1 MDRDVIVS
9 VTPEIALDELY
20 TYAGGL
26 GVLEGDKFYAAAR
39 RGLRY
44 YVLTLLYRRG
54 YVAYSFDESGN
65 PLPRPQEHPF
75 RLEDVLRPEPT
86 MVVKVRGEDVIVRPW
101 SYERGKSKVVFFEAE
116 CPPWARS
123 LSERAY
129 IEDSYVENIYK
140 YVLLA
145 KASATYLREYVGL
158 ERVRNIDLQEAYTV
172 LVMLALPEF
181 DNFRF
186 TTHTP
191 GPWGHPTFPTQV
203 LVEEFGA
210 GHPDPFVILTEIGMQ
225 RAKATFAVSAKH
237 EEITRKTFPKYAS
250 VIGHVTNGVDLERW
264 VHPSI
269 RSLVTSKGLDALTE
283 DDVWAAHLQAKRDL
297 INMVRAYKD
306 VDESY
311 MDKPVVVWL
320 RRNTRYKRPYFIIR
334 YIQENE
340 PKDVLFVVGGKAH
353 PRDSDGLSYMK
364 AFHRLAKTYP
374 NVVHVPDYDVPKAKV
389 LQPGAD
395 IQTFTPFSG
404 WEASGTSF
412 MKSLANGVPV
422 VSSRDGAVVEIV
434 QHGVNG
440 WLFGEDLRE
449 LINIYTDPRA
459 AEIDEKDYSEF
470 SRYLTEAINSYG
482 TEAYKRMALNAIKTS
497 YRFVD
502 INRVL
507 DTLYLKPSV
516 TAEAE
521 AQESNSPSQQGS

>member
-44 YVLTLLYRRG
+44 YVLTLMYRRG
-54 YVAYSFDESGN
+54 YVSYSFDEAGN
-65 PLPRPQEHPF
+65 PRPEPQEHPL
-75 RLEDVLRPEPT
+75 RIEDVLSPEPT
-86 MVVKVRGEDVIVRPW
+86 MNVSLKGENVIVRPW
-101 SYERGKSKVVFFEAE
+101 IYERGKSRVVFFEAE
-116 CPPWARS
+116 CPTWARN
-123 LSERAY
+123 LSERTY
-129 IEDSYVENIYK
+129 IEGNYEENIYK

-145 KASATYLREYVGL
+145 KASATYLRDYVGL

-181 DNFRF
+181 DNYRF

-203 LVEEFGA
+203 LTEEFGF
-210 GHPDPFVILTEIGMQ
+210 GFPEPFVTLTEIGMQ
-225 RAKATFAVSAKH
+225 KAKATFTVSAKH
-237 EEITRKTFPKYAS
+237 EEITKKTFPKFAS
-250 VIGHVTNGVDLERW
+250 VITHVTNGIDLDRW

-269 RSLVTSKGLDALTE
+269 RSLLTSKGLDSITE
-283 DDVWAAHLQAKRDL
+283 DDVWKAHTQAKRDL
-297 INMVRAYKD
+297 INLVRAYKD
-306 VDESY
+306 IDESF

-334 YIQENE
+334 YIEENE

-353 PRDSDGLSYMK
+353 PRDVDGLSYMK

-422 VSSRDGAVVEIV
+422 VSSRDGAAVEII

-449 LINIYTDPRA
+449 LINIYTDPKA
-459 AEIDEKDYSEF
+459 SEIDEKDYAEF
-470 SRYLTEAINSYG
+470 ERLLTEAINIYASDDF
-482 TEAYKRMALNAIKTS
+482 KRMALNAIKTS
-497 YRFVD
+497 YKFVD

-507 DTLYLKPSV
+507 DALYFPPRPATS
-516 TAEAE
+516 E
-521 AQESNSPSQQGS
+521 AQGSTSPSQP

>member
-1 MDRDVIVS
+1 MDKDLIVS

-54 YVAYSFDESGN
+54 YVSYSFDESGN
-65 PLPRPQEHPF
+65 PQPRPQEHPF
-75 RLEDVLRPEPT
+75 RLEDVLSPEPT
-86 MVVKVRGEDVIVRPW
+86 MTVSVRGEGVVVRPW
-101 SYERGKSKVVFFEAE
+101 VYERGKSRVVFFEAE
-116 CPPWARS
+116 CPTWARG
-123 LSERAY
+123 LSERTY
-129 IEDSYVENIYK
+129 IEGSYEENIYK

-145 KASATYLREYVGL
+145 KASAAYLRDYVGL

-203 LVEEFGA
+203 LAEEFNF
-210 GHPDPFVILTEIGMQ
+210 GHPQPFVTLTEIGMM
-225 RAKATFAVSAKH
+225 RAKSTFAVSAKH
-237 EEITRKTFPKYAS
+237 EEITKRTFPKYAS
-250 VIGHVTNGVDLERW
+250 VIGHVTNGVDLDRW

-269 RSLVTSKGLDALTE
+269 RSLVASKGLDSVTE
-283 DDVWAAHLQAKRDL
+283 DELWKAHLQAKRDL
-297 INMVRAYKD
+297 LNMVRAYKD
-306 VDESY
+306 VDESF
-311 MDKPVVVWL
+311 MEKPVVVWL

-353 PRDSDGLSYMK
+353 PRDADGVSYMK
-364 AFHRLAKTYP
+364 AFHRLAKVYP

-395 IQTFTPFSG
+395 VQTFTPFSG

-422 VSSRDGAVVEIV
+422 VSSRDGAAVEIV

-449 LINIYTDPRA
+449 LVNIYVDPEA
-459 AEIDEKDYSEF
+459 SEIDEKDYSEF
-470 SRYLTEAINSYG
+470 SKFLTEAINLYASD
-482 TEAYKRMALNAIKTS
+482 EYKRMSLNAIKTS

-507 DTLYLKPSV
+507 EALYLQPPK
-516 TAEAE
+516 AEG
-521 AQESNSPSQQGS
+521 AQGSTSPSQPGS